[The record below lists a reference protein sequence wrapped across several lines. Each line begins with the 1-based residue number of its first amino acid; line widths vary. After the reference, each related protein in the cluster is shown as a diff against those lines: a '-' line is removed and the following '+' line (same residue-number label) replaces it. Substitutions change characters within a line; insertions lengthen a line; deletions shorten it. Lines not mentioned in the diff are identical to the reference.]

1 MKGTVIFFSIC
12 IFFLGMSEFVNCQN
26 QFHLGAEIGGVL
38 NNTKILSN
46 ASGVLVDSELGE
58 NITGTYYFNLGWR
71 RKRHLFE
78 LSFGKLQH
86 KQVFTTSI
94 SQDNIL
100 FYSTRASIRDYD
112 YLGVNYYYNLL
123 KEDKMLSLFVGG
135 GLNIASLPTREQ
147 GGDNLIG
154 TSTRKLI
161 ETCQTNSLEVRQ
173 EVIGTRTTSFV
184 GLELKLKLDIKI
196 FERLHLGANN
206 KLFLWKN
213 KEVITKEITT
223 ILDNDLPNRGR
234 IQSNMPFYS
243 LGAGIYY
250 FL

>member
-1 MKGTVIFFSIC
+1 MKNKLKFLIAC
-12 IFFLGMSEFVNCQN
+12 IFSFSMCEFINCQN
-26 QFHLGAEIGGVL
+26 QFYIGAEIGGVL
-38 NNTKILSN
+38 NNTRILSDD
-46 ASGVLVDSELGE
+46 SGVLVDSELGE
-58 NITGTYYFNLGWR
+58 NITGTFYFNLGWR

-94 SQDNIL
+94 TQDNIF

-112 YLGVNYYYNLL
+112 YLGINYYYNLL
-123 KEDKMLSLFVGG
+123 EEDKILSLFIGG

-161 ETCQTNSLEVRQ
+161 ETCQTNSLEVIQ
-173 EVIGTRTTSFV
+173 EVIGTRATSFV

-196 FERLHLGANN
+196 FERLHLSMNN

-213 KEVITKEITT
+213 KEVITKKITT
-223 ILDNDLPNRGR
+223 ILDNDLLNQGR

-243 LGAGIYY
+243 LGIGIYY
-250 FL
+250 FF